1 MEFANEE
8 GRIHE
13 KNTTEFTLDGSVD
26 LRGRPVPRAKTGKWR
41 ACFFLI
47 GYEAFER
54 MAFNSIAANLVI
66 YLTKELH
73 EDTISSARN
82 VNNWSGAVWLT
93 PIFGAYIADTYLGRY
108 WTFLVSSLIYLLGM
122 VLLTVAVS
130 LKSLKPP
137 PCDAVCKKASSL
149 QIGFF
154 YLSLYV
160 LTLGTGGTKPNIST
174 FGADQFDDFHP
185 GEKLQKN
192 SFFNWWLFS
201 VFFGAFVAQTVMV
214 YIQVNVGWG
223 LGYGIPTLGLFVSF
237 FVFMVGTP
245 YYRHRM
251 VRTVDNPANRVVRV
265 LVSAIRKW
273 KVAVPADPSQ
283 LYELDDNKEY
293 QASGKRRIPHTPAL
307 RFLDKAATPVQHGG
321 TEELGRTG
329 HGPRLCT
336 VTQVEETKL
345 MMGMLPV
352 WLATLIPSTVL
363 AQVNTMFVKQ
373 GATMDRHVGSHGFQ
387 IPAATLG
394 AFITLCM
401 LISVPI
407 YDRYFVPFIRR
418 HTGNPRGITLLQRMG
433 IGYFIQIL
441 VMVIASATEVKRL
454 RVISEHNLTSTME
467 PVPISIFWLLPQYVL
482 LGIADVFTTIAML
495 EFFYD
500 QSPGDMQS
508 LGTAL
513 FPSSLGIGNF
523 ISSFLLTTVAN
534 ITGRRGHKSWILN
547 NLNDSHLDYYYAF
560 IAILCFLNMIFF
572 LVIAKFYVYKKEDS
586 GTVPSDQSSHLAFMP
601 LFKLQPESQRLM
613 SSGDRE
619 LAALRS
625 ENAH

>member
-8 GRIHE
+8 GRIRG
-13 KNTTEFTLDGSVD
+13 KSRTEFTLDGSVD
-26 LRGRPVPRAKTGKWR
+26 LRGRPVSRAKTGRWR

-47 GYEAFER
+47 GYETFER

-73 EDTISSARN
+73 EGTISSARN

-93 PIFGAYIADTYLGRY
+93 PILGAYIADSYLGRY
-108 WTFLVSSLIYLLGM
+108 WTFLVSSLVYLLGM

-137 PCDAVCKKASSL
+137 PCEAVCKKASSL

-160 LTLGTGGTKPNIST
+160 LTVGTGGTKPNIST

-245 YYRHRM
+245 YYRHKM
-251 VRTVDNPANRVVRV
+251 VRTVDNPINRVVGV
-265 LVSAIRKW
+265 LVSAVRKW
-273 KVAVPADPSQ
+273 KVAASADPSQ
-283 LYELDDNKEY
+283 LYELDDKEY

-307 RFLDKAATPVQHGG
+307 RFLDKAATVVQHGR

-363 AQVNTMFVKQ
+363 AQVNTLFVKQ
-373 GATMDRHVGSHGFQ
+373 GTTMDRHVGSHGFE
-387 IPAATLG
+387 IPAASLG

-407 YDRYFVPFIRR
+407 YDRYLVPFIRR
-418 HTGNPRGITLLQRMG
+418 HTGNPRGISLLQRMG
-433 IGYFIQIL
+433 IGYCIQIL
-441 VMVIASATEVKRL
+441 VMIIASGTEVKRL
-454 RVISEHNLTSTME
+454 HVISDHNLASTME
-467 PVPISIFWLLPQYVL
+467 PVPISIFWLLPQYIL
-482 LGIADVFTTIAML
+482 LGIADVFTSIAML

-523 ISSFLLTTVAN
+523 VSSFLLTTVSN
-534 ITGRRGHKSWILN
+534 ITGRGDHKSWIVN

-572 LVIAKFYVYKKEDS
+572 LVIAKFYVYKKE
-586 GTVPSDQSSHLAFMP
+586 GVATIPCDQLPHREFIPM
-601 LFKLQPESQRLM
+601 FNLQPESKRLM
-613 SSGDRE
+613 SSGDTE
-619 LAALRS
+619 LAAS
-625 ENAH
+625 HPENTQ